1 MDPNPSNPSF
11 QYNESTRTGGKELID
26 ELGEAIDQNRVVDMA
41 RLFLQ
46 TCPGEEN
53 RGWYH
58 LTNAVLENAARG
70 LPDDEELSMAHSGSA
85 MAGYDGG
92 GFVKA
97 EETME
102 RLDGRQMLFDNT
114 SGDANHWASPIHVY
128 LNINDV
134 PISTPDPKD
143 ADTFCCISSDSL
155 DVTFAMHGT
164 PLIRPRFWSNCLLL
178 ILALMM
184 PMLARFASL
193 QKTSSR

>member
-1 MDPNPSNPSF
+1 
-11 QYNESTRTGGKELID
+11 
-26 ELGEAIDQNRVVDMA
+26 
-41 RLFLQ
+41 
-46 TCPGEEN
+46 
-53 RGWYH
+53 
-58 LTNAVLENAARG
+58 
-70 LPDDEELSMAHSGSA
+70 MAHSGSA